1 MKKVFLPVAVV
12 SLALACAAAAK
23 NDDPVLMTVNGKSV
37 PVSEF
42 QYLFEKNNA
51 QQETPQSLDEYIDMF
66 ITYKLK
72 VADAEAAG
80 LDTTAAFHKEFK
92 GYCDELAAPYL
103 RDSLTAER
111 LVNEAYDRMKRRVS
125 ISQIMLPIGNT
136 SEEKAANRARLDSI
150 RTAILNGADFSE
162 MAVKYSSDR
171 NVKYNKGYYGYIAPN
186 MYPYPFEEAAYSTP
200 VGEISPVIDD
210 APYGYHIIRVEAEKP
225 DEGRVHA
232 RHILK
237 LTRNMS
243 QEEQD
248 KKKQQIDSLY
258 NLVTVEGADFGELA
272 EKFSDDTG
280 SAKRQ
285 GDLGAFGIGRMV
297 PEFEQAAFALQPG
310 EVSKPVKTSYGWHI
324 IQMIERL
331 PMETLDEVR
340 PAIQSM
346 ISRDQRS
353 RMPEI
358 EKLNQLKK
366 KYHAVMVPDGM
377 EKVKS
382 IISAGATPAEALGM
396 IASSDIVVASINGNN
411 IKASEVMTTVG
422 ESTRNTTPDAWSTF
436 EDAASNYL
444 SDQTVD
450 YFKAHIGDE
459 NPTFRNLVNEYRDG
473 ILLFEISNR
482 NIWDKSNKD
491 KDGIEAFFNANRT
504 KYSWSAPKYKGYV
517 IFATSDSIA
526 TAAKKFLADN
536 TIGND
541 TLSVTLRKEFGR
553 NIKVE
558 KVIAGQGENAILDNV
573 AFGGEKPEPV
583 GRWIEWFGYNGRVI
597 PQPEEAADVRGA
609 VTEDYQKQLEQNWV
623 TDLHKKYKVKLNKKE
638 VDKLKKA
645 NK

>member
-1 MKKVFLPVAVV
+1 MKKVLLPVAVV

-23 NDDPVLMTVNGKSV
+23 SDDPELMSVNGKSV

-92 GYCDELAAPYL
+92 GYCDELAAPYM

-111 LVNEAYDRMKRRVS
+111 LVNEAYDRMKRHVA
-125 ISQIMLPIGNT
+125 ISQIMLPMGMT
-136 SEEKAANRARLDSI
+136 AEEKAANRARLDSI
-150 RTAILNGADFSE
+150 RTAIINGADFGE
-162 MAVKYSSDR
+162 MAMKYSSDR
-171 NVKYNKGYYGYIAPN
+171 NVKYNKGYYGFISPN
-186 MYPYPFEEAAYSTP
+186 MYPFPFEEGAYSTP
-200 VGEISPVIDD
+200 VGEISQVIDD
-210 APYGYHIIRVEAEKP
+210 APYGFHIIRVEAEKP

-237 LTRNMS
+237 LTRNLS
-243 QEEQD
+243 PEEEAL
-248 KKKQQIDSLY
+248 KKQEIDSIY
-258 NLVTVEGADFGELA
+258 NLVKNGADFGQLA
-272 EKFSDDTG
+272 ESLSEDPG

-310 EVSKPVKTSYGWHI
+310 EISEPVKTSYGWHI
-324 IQMIERL
+324 IQCIERL
-331 PMETLDEVR
+331 PLETLEEAR
-340 PAIQSM
+340 PAIQAM
-346 ISRDQRS
+346 IERDQRS
-353 RMPEI
+353 RQPEI

-366 KYHAVMVPDGM
+366 KYHAIVKPEGL
-377 EKVKS
+377 EKVKAQLK
-382 IISAGATPAEALGM
+382 SAATPAEGLAQAA
-396 IASSDIVVASINGNN
+396 ASDVVVAAINGND
-411 IKASEVMTTVG
+411 ITAAEVMETVG
-422 ESTRNTTPDAWSTF
+422 ENTRATTPDAWTTF
-436 EDAASNYL
+436 EEATNNCLNDRTRS
-444 SDQTVD
+444 
-450 YFKAHIGDE
+450 YFKAHIGDD
-459 NPTFRNLVNEYRDG
+459 NATYRNLVNEYRDG

-491 KDGIEAFFNANRT
+491 KEGLEAFFNAHRD
-504 KYSWSAPKYKGYV
+504 KYTWSAPKYKGYV

-536 TIGND
+536 TIGD
-541 TLSVTLRKEFGR
+541 DSLSVTLRKEFGR

-573 AFGGEKPEPV
+573 AFGGEKPAPV
-583 GRWIEWFGYNGRVI
+583 GRWIEWFSYNGRVI
-597 PQPEEAADVRGA
+597 PAPEEAADVRGA

-623 TDLHKKYKVKLNKKE
+623 ADLHKKYKVKVNKKE
-638 VDKLKKA
+638 VNKLKKA
-645 NK
+645 MK

>member
-23 NDDPVLMTVNGKSV
+23 SDDPELMSVNGKSV

-80 LDTTAAFHKEFK
+80 IDTTAAFHKEFK

-111 LVNEAYDRMKRRVS
+111 LVTEAYDRMKRRVA

-136 SEEKAANRARLDSI
+136 AEEKAANRARLDSI
-150 RTAILNGADFSE
+150 RTAILNGADFGE
-162 MAVKYSSDR
+162 MALKYSSDR
-171 NVKYNKGYYGYIAPN
+171 NVKYNKGYYGFIAPN
-186 MYPYPFEEAAYSTP
+186 MYPFPFEEGAYSTP
-200 VGEISPVIDD
+200 VGEISEVIDD

-237 LTRNMS
+237 LTRNLS
-243 QEEQD
+243 PEEEA
-248 KKKQQIDSLY
+248 KKKQEIDSIY
-258 NLVTVEGADFGELA
+258 NLVKNGADFGEIAASL
-272 EKFSDDTG
+272 SDDAG

-285 GDLGAFGIGRMV
+285 GDLGIFGIGRMV
-297 PEFEQAAFALQPG
+297 PEFEKAAFALQPG
-310 EVSKPVKTSYGWHI
+310 EISEPVKTSYGWHI
-324 IQMIERL
+324 IQCIERL
-331 PMETLDEVR
+331 PMETLEEAR
-340 PAIQSM
+340 PAIQSV
-346 ISRDQRS
+346 IKNDRRS
-353 RMPEI
+353 RQPEI

-366 KYHAVMVPDGM
+366 KYHAVIVPEGM
-377 EKVKS
+377 DKAK
-382 IISAGATPAEALGM
+382 ALLQAAATPADGLSRL
-396 IASSDIVVASINGNN
+396 ASSDIVVARINGND
-411 IKASEVMTTVG
+411 ITAAEVMSKVG
-422 ESTRNTTPDAWSTF
+422 ENTRATTPDAWTTF
-436 EDAASNYL
+436 DDAALNCL
-444 SDQTVD
+444 DDRTIE

-459 NPTFRNLVNEYRDG
+459 NATYRNLVNEYRDG

-491 KDGIEAFFNANRT
+491 KEGLEAFFNANRD
-504 KYSWSAPKYKGYV
+504 KYSWNTPKYKGYV

-526 TAAKKFLADN
+526 AAAKKYLADN
-536 TIGND
+536 TIGD
-541 TLSVTLRKEFGR
+541 DSLSTTLRKQFGR

-558 KVIAGQGENAILDNV
+558 KVIAGKGENVILDNV

-583 GRWIEWFGYNGRVI
+583 GRWIEWFGYKGRVI
-597 PQPEEAADVRGA
+597 PAPEEAADVRGA

-623 TDLHKKYKVKLNKKE
+623 ADLHKKYKVKVNKKV

-645 NK
+645 KK